1 MSFNTA
7 FLLMAQYKAI
17 IPLDAVRRDFFSYL
31 TLPKFLR
38 KLSSG
43 DIALPLMRI
52 ERSQECAKGIHLQD
66 LADYL
71 DTRGQPAQKEFAQMS
86 GWKVQVQRRRGVRFA
101 PHSGHSRRLVN
112 HPKAASFALFA
123 FPRWR

>member
-1 MSFNTA
+1 MSLNTA
-7 FLLMAQYKAI
+7 FLLMAQYNGKAI
-17 IPLDAVRRDFFSYL
+17 IPLDEVRRDFFSHL

-52 ERSQECAKGIHLQD
+52 ETSQKCAKGVHLQD

-71 DTRGQPAQKEFAQMS
+71 DKRRQVAQNEMI
-86 GWKVQVQRRRGVRFA
+86 GW
-101 PHSGHSRRLVN
+101 N
-112 HPKAASFALFA
+112 
-123 FPRWR
+123 

>member
-1 MSFNTA
+1 MSLNTA
-7 FLLMAQYKAI
+7 FLLMAQCNGKAI
-17 IPLDAVRRDFFSYL
+17 IPLDEVRRDFFSHL

-52 ERSQECAKGIHLQD
+52 ETSQKCAKGVHLQD

-71 DTRGQPAQKEFAQMS
+71 DKRRQVAQREFSQMS
-86 GWKVQVQRRRGVRFA
+86 GWKMQM
-101 PHSGHSRRLVN
+101 
-112 HPKAASFALFA
+112 
-123 FPRWR
+123 

>member
-1 MSFNTA
+1 MSLNTA
-7 FLLMAQYKAI
+7 FLLMAQYNGKAI
-17 IPLDAVRRDFFSYL
+17 IPLDEVRRDFFSQL

-52 ERSQECAKGIHLQD
+52 ETSQKCAKGVHLQD

-71 DTRGQPAQKEFAQMS
+71 DKRRQVAQREF
-86 GWKVQVQRRRGVRFA
+86 
-101 PHSGHSRRLVN
+101 PI
-112 HPKAASFALFA
+112 
-123 FPRWR
+123 